1 VIGVRQSPRSGGEA
15 VVLRGKQIQRCG
27 PGGCIF
33 LTSHTPFNQIAGL
46 YPDSARNLAWSGPC
60 EPNFLSLPEPVS
72 GRLLAIL
79 HGTLTASPNAPALK
93 GGCYVVPL

>member
-1 VIGVRQSPRSGGEA
+1 M
-15 VVLRGKQIQRCG
+15 VLRGKQIQRCG
-27 PGGCIF
+27 PGGCTP
-33 LTSHTPFNQIAGL
+33 LTSHTLFKQIAGL
-46 YPDSARNLAWSGPC
+46 YPNSVRNLAWSGPC
-60 EPNFLSLPEPVS
+60 EPGFLSLPEPVS